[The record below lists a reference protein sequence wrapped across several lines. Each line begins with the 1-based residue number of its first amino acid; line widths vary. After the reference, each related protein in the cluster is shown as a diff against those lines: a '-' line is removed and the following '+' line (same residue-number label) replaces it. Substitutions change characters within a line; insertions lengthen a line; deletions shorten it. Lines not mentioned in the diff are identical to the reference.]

1 MFGGSCSPKEVVDG
15 LGVETP
21 VCGRRCGVW
30 TGPPPTSRGSG
41 RPEGAKYAP
50 TLVQAMPILGH
61 RSVHMLSW
69 LGAREACAPILGP
82 ARAWPGPT

>member
-15 LGVETP
+15 LGVATP

-61 RSVHMLSW
+61 RSVHMLS
-69 LGAREACAPILGP
+69 
-82 ARAWPGPT
+82 